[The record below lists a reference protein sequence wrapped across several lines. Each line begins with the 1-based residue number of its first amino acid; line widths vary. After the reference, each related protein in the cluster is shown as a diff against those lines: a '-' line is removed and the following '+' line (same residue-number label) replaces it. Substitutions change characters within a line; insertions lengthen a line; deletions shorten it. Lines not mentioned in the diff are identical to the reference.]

1 MNEPLFQQTVQA
13 EAGFA
18 YGVIGADLHVFQDAG
33 PVYTLLERA
42 GPPAAD
48 AAWLLEQPSRLLD
61 ARYEVVAF
69 GGREAELADL
79 TSWLEGP
86 QLAARWVHGP
96 GGQGKT
102 RLVSA
107 FADLAA
113 ERGWK
118 VVTAVHRAVPSPG
131 SQDLL
136 PGAAPGLLLIVDYA
150 DRWPL
155 SHLSWLF
162 ANALLH
168 APRTARV
175 LLVARS
181 VRSWPALRAVLT
193 EHGARTGDLPLGPLP
208 RTAIDRERVFAAA
221 RDCFCERYGLAVP
234 DEVAPPRL
242 DGPGFELVL
251 TLHMAALVAV
261 DARARGVSPP
271 GDPSE
276 FSAYLLDRERRH
288 WTELHGNQAMSTPPQ
303 VMARTV
309 FTAVLTGAQSY
320 EAATGVLGGLGL
332 PGHPHELIDD
342 HAVCYPP
349 AEPDRVLE
357 PLYPDRLAEDLLALA
372 LPGHAASGGADPWTP
387 GATAGLLAHDGDPP
401 AYAGRAITFLASSAT
416 RWPHVGKSLADAL
429 SADPALALAG
439 GGAALTALAEVPGL
453 DPAVLD
459 AVERLFPE
467 RRNIDLDAGIAA
479 VTERVVAHRLATGV
493 DPAMRAELHATLA
506 RRLLVVDRTQDAVT
520 HEERA
525 VEGYRALVEED
536 PARFTGPLAINLNNL
551 ANLLLGTDRNEEAM
565 SAVEE
570 AVDLLRGLDDPFNLA
585 MALGNR
591 AILAFQ
597 LDRND
602 EAIESAQ
609 EAVQNHR
616 LAVAADPDDLD
627 LQGGLAMA
635 LGNLAYLRMTLKRGE
650 EQTIE
655 ASQEAVTLSRW
666 LAEADPDAFGHRVAA
681 MLGTHAA
688 QLFTVGRHDD
698 GVRAAIEAV
707 ALARETVVRHPIRS
721 FQSALA
727 RNVVS
732 LMGMYQRLE
741 RWEEALAIGQEH
753 LVAVRDFGGP
763 LLTNVLAGMTTTLT
777 ALGRQEEALPYARE
791 TVERLRATVTEAD
804 PSDPNAE
811 AAARLELAQMLNQF
825 VTLLVALRRRKEAV
839 AAAGERVALYER
851 LVQDVG
857 VLRAVID
864 LHLAREQLA
873 SVQGKRRRAAAEAR
887 EAARLQEQI
896 DNMFPNLFANLLGL
910 GQDEPR
916 RRAMDLRTK
925 VGLVAAPALGAVAFV
940 LSLTAGRGSLEAT
953 LSGVAVAVLFWLAR
967 LRPRG

>member
-1 MNEPLFQQTVQA
+1 MKKPLFRQTVQA

-18 YGVIGADLHVFQDAG
+18 YGVIGADLNVFQDAG
-33 PVYTLLERA
+33 PVYTLIERA
-42 GPPAAD
+42 RPPAVD
-48 AAWLLEQPSRLLD
+48 AAWLLEQPTRLLD
-61 ARYEVVAF
+61 ARHEVVAF
-69 GGREAELADL
+69 DGREAELADL

-86 QLAARWVHGP
+86 QLAARWLHGP

-107 FADLAA
+107 FADLVA

-118 VVTAVHRAVPSPG
+118 VVTAAHRAVPSPG
-131 SQDLL
+131 SQNLL

-168 APRTARV
+168 AHRRTRV

-181 VRSWPALRAVLT
+181 MRSWPALRAVLT
-193 EHGARTGDLPLGPLP
+193 ERGARTGDLPLGPLP
-208 RTAIDRERVFAAA
+208 RTAIDRERVFTAAH
-221 RDCFCERYGLAVP
+221 DCFCERYGLAVP
-234 DEVAPPRL
+234 DAVAPPRL
-242 DGPGFELVL
+242 DDPGFELVL

-288 WTELHGNQAMSTPPQ
+288 WTELHDNQALSTPPQ
-303 VMARTV
+303 MMARTV

-320 EAATGVLGGLGL
+320 EAAAGVLGGLGL
-332 PGHPHELIDD
+332 PRHPHELIDD

-372 LPGHAASGGADPWTP
+372 LPGHAAGGADPWTP
-387 GATAGLLAHDGDPP
+387 GAIAGLLAHDGDPP

-416 RWPHVGKSLADAL
+416 RWPHVGKSLADVL

-439 GGAALTALAEVPGL
+439 GGAALTALAEVPHL

-479 VTERVVAHRLATGV
+479 VAERVVAYRLATGV
-493 DPAMRAELHATLA
+493 DPATRAELHATLA

-525 VEGYRALVEED
+525 IEGYRALVGED
-536 PARFTGPLAINLNNL
+536 PARFTGLFAINLNNL
-551 ANLLLGTDRNEEAM
+551 ANLLMGTDRDEEAM

-591 AILAFQ
+591 AMLAYQ
-597 LDRND
+597 LDRNS
-602 EAIESAQ
+602 EAIESAR
-609 EAVQNHR
+609 EAVRNHR

-627 LQGGLAMA
+627 FQGGLAMA

-650 EQTIE
+650 EQAIE
-655 ASQEAVTLSRW
+655 ASQEAMTLSRR
-666 LAEADPDAFGHRVAA
+666 LAEADPDAFGHRVPA

-707 ALARETVVRHPIRS
+707 ALARETVARHPIRS

-763 LLTNVLAGMTTTLT
+763 LLTNMLAGMATIFT
-777 ALGRQEEALPYARE
+777 ALDRQEEALPYARE
-791 TVERLRATVTEAD
+791 TAERLRAAVTEAD
-804 PSDPNAE
+804 PADPDAQ
-811 AAARLELAQMLNQF
+811 AAARLELARMLDQF
-825 VTLLVALRRRKEAV
+825 VTLLVALGRKKEAV

-873 SVQGKRRRAAAEAR
+873 RVQGKRRRAAAEAR
-887 EAARLQEQI
+887 EAARLQDQI
-896 DNMFPNLFANLLGL
+896 DNMFPNLFANLFGL

-916 RRAMDLRTK
+916 RRAMNLRTK
-925 VGLVAAPALGAVAFV
+925 VGLVAALALGAVAFV
-940 LSLTAGRGSLEAT
+940 LSLTAGRGPLEAT
-953 LSGVAVAVLFWLAR
+953 LSGVAVAVLFWLVR
-967 LRPRG
+967 PRPRG